1 MNTLRPRPSACAV
14 LLRIAAAPFFAALLL
29 ISGCA
34 SPPTQEGMV
43 PTGMVISKK
52 HPETVRLDVAG
63 GADAATGAA
72 GIAVSNAAL
81 ETALNQA
88 ITESKLFSQV
98 VRGNG
103 GDFFLTANVFSVNQP
118 MFGMAM
124 TVKMEVGWTLKRA
137 SDGKTVWQ
145 EAIRSEHTSTPG
157 EAFAGV
163 TRVRLATEGAVKN
176 NIAEAIARI
185 GALPL

>member
-1 MNTLRPRPSACAV
+1 MKALHRQAFTRRTLPAMC
-14 LLRIAAAPFFAALLL
+14 AAPLLAALLL
-29 ISGCA
+29 LGGCA
-34 SPPTQEGMV
+34 SPPTQEAMV
-43 PTGMVISKK
+43 PTNMVITKK

-63 GADAATGAA
+63 GAGDAAGL
-72 GIAVSNAAL
+72 AVSNAAL
-81 ETALNQA
+81 EAALSQA
-88 ITESKLFSQV
+88 IKESKLFSQV
-98 VRGNG
+98 VKGTG
-103 GDFFLTANVFSVNQP
+103 GDYLLTANVFSVNQP

-124 TVKMEVGWTLKRA
+124 TVKMEVGWTLTRA

-176 NIAEAIARI
+176 NIAEAMGRL
-185 GALPL
+185 GMLVL